1 MNERSEGDRMFW
13 DNVAGADFKRQ
24 FTAESY
30 RKCFLDAGDSDVCDL
45 PGGILTGGLYLYTV
59 LMEDSL

>member
-1 MNERSEGDRMFW
+1 MFW

-30 RKCFLDAGDSDVCDL
+30 RQFFLDAGYSDVCDL
-45 PGGILTGGLYLYTV
+45 PGGIRTGGLYLYTV

>member
-1 MNERSEGDRMFW
+1 MFW

-30 RKCFLDAGDSDVCDL
+30 RQFFLDARYSDVCDL
-45 PGGILTGGLYLYTV
+45 LGGIRTGGLYLYTV

>member
-1 MNERSEGDRMFW
+1 MFW

>member
-1 MNERSEGDRMFW
+1 MFW

-30 RKCFLDAGDSDVCDL
+30 RQFL
-45 PGGILTGGLYLYTV
+45 PGGIICTLF
-59 LMEDSL
+59 

>member
-1 MNERSEGDRMFW
+1 MFW

-30 RKCFLDAGDSDVCDL
+30 RQIFLDAGYSDVRVSPAVSASAACICTL
-45 PGGILTGGLYLYTV
+45 F
-59 LMEDSL
+59 